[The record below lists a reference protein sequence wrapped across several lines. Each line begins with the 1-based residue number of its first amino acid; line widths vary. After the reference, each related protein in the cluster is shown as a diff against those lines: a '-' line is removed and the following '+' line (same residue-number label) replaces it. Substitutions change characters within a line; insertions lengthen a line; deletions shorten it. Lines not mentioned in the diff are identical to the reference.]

1 MAEKSPPAHEVI
13 LFVMCWRHNS
23 SSIPQ
28 YIVCHVLEAFPV
40 HAGLSL
46 PELTGLQVQFLMQS
60 LNGEL
65 SAPLLVLGV

>member
-23 SSIPQ
+23 SIPP
-28 YIVCHVLEAFPV
+28 YFFCHVLEAFPV